1 MASMMV
7 VGCVGPLVAAL
18 ERNPLRLW
26 ARARAR
32 EEVARY
38 DELYGNYRTN
48 AFVVTGRSL
57 TTREAFVEVRDF
69 HRWLY
74 ASEET
79 RVDANGVGV
88 GLLDVCHKYVDVEP
102 HAPCFQMTPLDCFRD
117 GAVSVPGGEKNGD
130 FYGAYSTRPSVDA
143 YDFSKGFDSCKQ
155 WFNLDVP
162 RKTMFSF
169 GENDTVEAMRL
180 VFQTRDAKSLA
191 RRGLVTT
198 TWRLANEGETRD
210 VLGCPSTAPT
220 SDACACVESF
230 NAFSVLEHGCVPEGD
245 AAQPP
250 SCCALM
256 TRIRAHPCVET
267 LWASDATL
275 FALGNRVFETCGLP
289 TVTLTSECVELPTG
303 ETVRATSDERRVE
316 DLSASTPA
324 RHVFA
329 CASMLASLRSTCP
342 KIVDGDFDAAGECCA
357 SLEDFTASRCHC
369 GELHCGG
376 RSMPCDELF
385 ARDDVRQ
392 IVQFCALSGFETPD
406 AKKCENKTTT
416 KTTDE
421 STRDAAANVS
431 SASGRTTAP
440 RWTPTHTR
448 REISERDAELLLLEW
463 ESNWLAAVD
472 AKLAEYKH
480 IRVSYMAERSA
491 EDVIA
496 DASRGVW
503 ALVLVGYVVV
513 IAYVV
518 IFFHVSSN
526 PACGARA
533 AFEGALAVVVSTW
546 AALGIAGALSRMFG
560 VTFSAVTVQVL
571 PFLSMGLGVNDF
583 FVLASHASRAAA
595 RDVDDED
602 VVAETVREGGGSVTL
617 SSVMNFAAFL
627 LGSISPVP
635 AVKHFGVQMAVAA
648 ACNYAVAVFVFPN
661 VFHRHLERRAAA
673 NDARSDDEYAP
684 LRRSSSIAKLSSAVC
699 EPLWRWMETL
709 SPSRSVAARVAI
721 LSTYAVVAAYLLAGI
736 PKVEL
741 GMKLRDVVPRASY
754 MWRFVD
760 DTERRFATYPVFV
773 VVENVDFAKHA
784 VTARRLERDFLER
797 TPRVDAS
804 YGSTNFLI
812 YYTEHTE
819 ARIAGGRACSV
830 NDTTWY
836 YDPSRLRPRADA
848 CADDA
853 ADENQTFV
861 CMFKCLARKPQS
873 RPPSPLNRA
882 PNEKRCEFHL
892 GDALKNE
899 RSRCHCPHRMIFNP
913 DAFTREFPSFLRG
926 GQRGDVSRAFVTLDP
941 ANESVVTSA
950 RFLFYVEDAHTF
962 EQKLEHVREA
972 RKIIARSEIVADAGA
987 TAFPY
992 EVSLYALN
1000 DHYLTIERDTWLA
1013 LGIGLAVSVV
1023 VMSVVFDVKTALTSA
1038 ATLALVQTELFGAAT
1053 CLGVPLDGASAM
1065 NLISSTGVCTWRARF
1080 ITRRR
1085 PVRPSMR
1092 GRASRPRSPTARS
1105 PPSWV
1110 SSPWRSR
1117 GTNTFETF
1125 SSRTGASSSSGA
1137 RRTVSSFFPSRSRF
1151 SDDRVATARS
1161 RLKNTTARPG
1171 VGVGELFVAF

>member
-1 MASMMV
+1 MGEKIMRLVADRGFARRSARTCAASMMAL
-7 VGCVGPLVAAL
+7 GCLAL
-18 ERNPLRLW
+18 LARATRDPLRLW
-26 ARARAR
+26 ARDRAR
-32 EEVARY
+32 REVERY

-57 TTREAFVEVRDF
+57 TTREALRELRDF
-69 HRWLY
+69 HEWMYRGG
-74 ASEET
+74 ET
-79 RVDANGVGV
+79 RVDGV

-117 GAVSVPGGEKNGD
+117 GAVSVPGGERNGD
-130 FYGAYSTRPSVDA
+130 FYGAYANRPSVDE
-143 YDFSKGFDSCKQ
+143 YDFSKGFDWSTCKQ

-169 GENDTVEAMRL
+169 GENDTVEAMRV

-191 RRGLVTT
+191 RRGVVTT
-198 TWRLANEGETRD
+198 TWTLETRESAD
-210 VLGCPSTAPT
+210 VLGCPTTAPM
-220 SDACACVESF
+220 SDDCACVDSF
-230 NAFSVLEHGCVPEGD
+230 NAFSVLEHGCVPQGD

-303 ETVRATSDERRVE
+303 ETVRATSNERRAE

-324 RHVFA
+324 RNVFA
-329 CASMLASLRSTCP
+329 CASMLASLRTKCP
-342 KIVDGDFDAAGECCA
+342 KIVEGDFNAAGECCA
-357 SLEDFTASRCHC
+357 SLEDFTVSRCHC

-392 IVQFCALSGFETPD
+392 IVQFCALSGFETPS
-406 AKKCENKTTT
+406 ASPCESTTMTNKTTMDT
-416 KTTDE
+416 
-421 STRDAAANVS
+421 AANVS
-431 SASGRTTAP
+431 SATGRTTEP
-440 RWTPTHTR
+440 RWMPTHAR
-448 REISERDAELLLLEW
+448 REISERDADRLLLEW

-472 AKLAEYKH
+472 AKLAEYEH

-503 ALVLVGYVVV
+503 ALVLVGYAVV

-526 PACGARA
+526 PACGSRA
-533 AFEGALAVVVSTW
+533 ALEGVLAVIASTW
-546 AALGIAGALSRMFG
+546 AALGVAGALSRFG

-583 FVLASHASRAAA
+583 FVLASHASHAAA
-595 RDVDDED
+595 RDLDDES
-602 VVAETVREGGGSVTL
+602 VVEETMREGGASVTL

-635 AVKHFGVQMAVAA
+635 AVRWFGVQMACAT
-648 ACNYAVAVFVFPN
+648 ACNYAVAVLVFPN

-673 NDARSDDEYAP
+673 TAARSDDEYAP

-699 EPLWRWMETL
+699 DPLWQWMETL
-709 SPSRSVAARVAI
+709 PPSRSVAMRVAI
-721 LSTYAVVAAYLLAGI
+721 LSAYAAGAAYLLAGI

-741 GMKLRDVVPRASY
+741 GMNLRDVVPRASY

-773 VVENVDFAKHA
+773 VVENVNFARHA
-784 VTARRLERDFLER
+784 VTARRLERDFLR
-797 TPRVDAS
+797 APRVDAS

-812 YYTEHTE
+812 YFTEHTE

-830 NDTTWY
+830 DDATWY
-836 YDPSRLRPRADA
+836 YDPARLNPRGDA

-861 CMFKCLARKPQS
+861 CMFKCLARAPQS
-873 RPPSPLNRA
+873 RPASPLNRA
-882 PNEKRCEFHL
+882 PKEKRCEFHL
-892 GDALKNE
+892 GDVLKNE

-926 GQRGDVSRAFVTLDP
+926 GQRGDISRAFVTLDP
-941 ANESVVTSA
+941 TNESVVTSA
-950 RFLFYVEDAHTF
+950 RFLFYVEDAHTIK
-962 EQKLEHVREA
+962 QKLEHVREA
-972 RKIIARSEIVADAGA
+972 RKIIARSEIVAGAGA
-987 TAFPY
+987 RAFPF

-1013 LGIGLAVSVV
+1013 LGVGLAVSII
-1023 VMSVVFDVKTALTSA
+1023 VMSITFDVKTALASA
-1038 ATLALVQTELFGAAT
+1038 TTLALVQTELFGAAAR
-1053 CLGVPLDGASAM
+1053 LGVPLDGASAM
-1065 NLISSTGVCTWRARF
+1065 NLIASTGVSIESIAHMARALRHST
-1080 ITRRR
+1080 TRSFLDAWKSIAPALTNGAFTTLAGLA
-1085 PVRPSMR
+1085 PVAFARYEYFRNFFFFHWCVIVLASATHGIVILPIALSFLRPS
-1092 GRASRPRSPTARS
+1092 
-1105 PPSWV
+1105 
-1110 SSPWRSR
+1110 
-1117 GTNTFETF
+1117 
-1125 SSRTGASSSSGA
+1125 
-1137 RRTVSSFFPSRSRF
+1137 RR
-1151 SDDRVATARS
+1151 
-1161 RLKNTTARPG
+1161 
-1171 VGVGELFVAF
+1171 E